1 MDVDGRTNGTVAK
14 RNLSDVDI
22 NSHVGCE
29 LAVFFSLMATWRT
42 GHRPTQSVTVL
53 MRVASDDGN

>member
-1 MDVDGRTNGTVAK
+1 MGVDGRTNGTVAK

-29 LAVFFSLMATWRT
+29 LAVFFLVDGDVAYRT
-42 GHRPTQSVTVL
+42 
-53 MRVASDDGN
+53 